1 MPCRLGIVTNSA
13 NVILSKY
20 YIFKGCRPLPPT
32 PGVLALGRR
41 VGAIIIIIIISS
53 SSSSIISIILIIILI
68 IIIIIMIS
76 ISIIIIIII
85 IIISSV

>member
-41 VGAIIIIIIISS
+41 VGAIIIIII
-53 SSSSIISIILIIILI
+53 SSSIISIILIIILI
-68 IIIIIMIS
+68 IIIMIIS
-76 ISIIIIIII
+76 III